1 MKIEVFASQT
11 HVTEKDIRGKDCV
24 VIDTL
29 RATSTIITALANG
42 CEQVIPVEEVGQ
54 ATRLRAS
61 VGGDTMAVLG
71 GERGGQKIPGFDL
84 GNSPLEYGPE
94 HIYGKTLI
102 LTTTNGTLAIGKAET
117 ASRTYIGAMIN
128 ATSIARRCS
137 KPKRMLSSYALVWK
151 ESLL

>member
-117 ASRTYIGAMIN
+117 ASRT
-128 ATSIARRCS
+128 
-137 KPKRMLSSYALVWK
+137 
-151 ESLL
+151 